1 MTRHF
6 IQYWN
11 FVTYDLLKKDHK
23 NNYLEVTVRENK
35 DHNKTINNLMENS
48 FLKKERE
55 KSNKVGIIGKI
66 QKKFQKTKESVR
78 KILHKSNK
86 SNLKS
91 PAQKKNKPVSENLFN
106 LPSMEKGMGSE
117 GNLSD
122 KSVQDDESEEL
133 ALSRKKVSIYLDNA
147 LIDHEPSVTL
157 IKCSEEPN
165 EDENLSEEG
174 LGEVKKKILEKNFT
188 QKNTYK
194 LQFAN
199 NEDIYYPSNSVE
211 RINDVKD
218 SVPKPGSQ
226 FQEIKSL
233 SIEKKPPATPTLT
246 SALYNP
252 ESPGKNSNKS
262 KKKGGYKKSVS
273 INPIPTGYVPKIMV
287 FAEPGK
293 FNLGKLNYFIYFS

>member
-1 MTRHF
+1 
-6 IQYWN
+6 
-11 FVTYDLLKKDHK
+11 
-23 NNYLEVTVRENK
+23 
-35 DHNKTINNLMENS
+35 MENS

-252 ESPGKNSNKS
+252 ESPGKNSNKI
-262 KKKGGYKKSVS
+262 KMKGGYKKSVS
-273 INPIPTGYVPKIMV
+273 INPIPTGYVPKIMI
-287 FAEPGK
+287 FEEPGK
-293 FNLGKLNYFIYFS
+293 FNLGNKNHSKF